1 MASWVSCLPSVAS
14 ARLPLV
20 GPELRAQSARAP
32 SGKAIDPIGSDHK
45 TTILTSKC
53 LLNVDHFSRTGL
65 HEAVSSTSC
74 PVQTF
79 GGTDLPYPLQI
90 TLVTSDNADRQH
102 FPSLHA
108 SFALLLDE
116 LVEPFERA
124 QRGLLSDVVDEQ
136 EGIGVQVG
144 RRPQTAVFFL
154 AGGVCDCQG
163 EGGPVNVSRDRV
175 RVFDGRI
182 VPALHQASALVL

>member
-14 ARLPLV
+14 ARLPPV
-20 GPELRAQSARAP
+20 GPELRAQSARVP
-32 SGKAIDPIGSDHK
+32 RIGFDHK

-90 TLVTSDNADRQH
+90 TLVTGDNADGQH
-102 FPSLHA
+102 FSSLHA

-144 RRPQTAVFFL
+144 
-154 AGGVCDCQG
+154 
-163 EGGPVNVSRDRV
+163 
-175 RVFDGRI
+175 
-182 VPALHQASALVL
+182 